1 MKRITKY
8 LLLSTLMLMV
18 SLLVVSCS
26 QWDTPYVSLDDS
38 KYNVSV
44 KFDAN
49 GGMFAGTK
57 DVYVV
62 DVFSL
67 ENQKSDAN
75 GMKEI
80 SLIQPDNSKRG
91 DRAFEVSKTDYFLAG
106 WYQERTPRV
115 NDNGEALD
123 DYGVPT
129 SKSGRPQG
137 YVYSDKW
144 DFEKDS
150 LKVDPNKSYTSSES
164 VLTLYA
170 GWVPY
175 FKYEFYVQSE
185 DKSSFELISTS
196 HMIELKVPEWNE
208 QTGKINMF
216 KFPSIDGKTFDAAYL
231 TEDMSESVSGVITGT
246 VDYDK
251 GISTT
256 ETIKIY
262 TKWLDGEWFRIHTAK
277 QFFDNSRLGGN
288 YIICADLDF
297 SSTVW
302 SPVLTKGVF
311 TGTILGN
318 GYKFSNISVVQA
330 DNTQMSSGLFG
341 TISPEA
347 NISDLTFEN
356 VTYTIEAGSR
366 KQGASIGL
374 LAGTIN
380 EGAAFD
386 DVTVSGKL
394 LISPK
399 CYPQAEYNVGL
410 LCGNCLYYD
419 GINYTIDCQYSEE
432 TDNNPVTFEVDT
444 TSGRVNLT
452 FKN

>member
-137 YVYSDKW
+137 YVYSGKW
-144 DFEKDS
+144 DFD
-150 LKVDPNKSYTSSES
+150 
-164 VLTLYA
+164 
-170 GWVPY
+170 
-175 FKYEFYVQSE
+175 
-185 DKSSFELISTS
+185 
-196 HMIELKVPEWNE
+196 
-208 QTGKINMF
+208 
-216 KFPSIDGKTFDAAYL
+216 IDT
-231 TEDMSESVSGVITGT
+231 
-246 VDYDK
+246 
-251 GISTT
+251 
-256 ETIKIY
+256 
-262 TKWLDGEWFRIHTAK
+262 W
-277 QFFDNSRLGGN
+277 
-288 YIICADLDF
+288 
-297 SSTVW
+297 
-302 SPVLTKGVF
+302 LTKEYS
-311 TGTILGN
+311 TYRPT
-318 GYKFSNISVVQA
+318 YFSRESMKRRKA
-330 DNTQMSSGLFG
+330 EL
-341 TISPEA
+341 EA
-347 NISDLTFEN
+347 WNAKHGEVSDE
-356 VTYTIEAGSR
+356 
-366 KQGASIGL
+366 Q
-374 LAGTIN
+374 
-380 EGAAFD
+380 
-386 DVTVSGKL
+386 
-394 LISPK
+394 
-399 CYPQAEYNVGL
+399 
-410 LCGNCLYYD
+410 
-419 GINYTIDCQYSEE
+419 
-432 TDNNPVTFEVDT
+432 
-444 TSGRVNLT
+444 
-452 FKN
+452 